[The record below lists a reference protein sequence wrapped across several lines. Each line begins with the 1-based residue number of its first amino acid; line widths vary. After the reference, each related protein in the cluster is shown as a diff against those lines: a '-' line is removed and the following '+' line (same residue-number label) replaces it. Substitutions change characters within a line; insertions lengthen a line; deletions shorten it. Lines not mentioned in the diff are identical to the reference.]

1 MDVYLIF
8 PIINPFESII
18 NKEPNSSKRKR
29 RRWRPDF
36 SFPPRAFDFR
46 LIDPVIIFY
55 SIDFLLL
62 SCNCTYSHLYLFI
75 FTGCILICR
84 SLCLCLYISVFCCS
98 IFLLLLPSRLFLV
111 NLLSFSR
118 QPIDRGAC
126 CESFRKTKTIYP
138 YFFLWQGNAL
148 QDLSSY
154 FPFFFLLTFMGW
166 KICSSF
172 IIGSICNFWD
182 PFNCKCVF
190 SALEV
195 WSILPQNIWDWF
207 LRHRGFNN
215 LRVTGKLG
223 LRFAAWFGEWCDWL
237 VKSLLL
243 CCLVIIWS
251 PPLISTAK
259 PAWAFY

>member
-1 MDVYLIF
+1 MH
-8 PIINPFESII
+8 
-18 NKEPNSSKRKR
+18 
-29 RRWRPDF
+29 
-36 SFPPRAFDFR
+36 FDLQVALSLF
-46 LIDPVIIFY
+46 IYFC
-55 SIDFLLL
+55 FLLL
-62 SCNCTYSHLYLFI
+62 HFFIIIAQSIISGQFAVLF
-75 FTGCILICR
+75 TTTDR
-84 SLCLCLYISVFCCS
+84 SGGLLRVVQKNKNYIS
-98 IFLLLLPSRLFLV
+98 LLLLVTRECASRFEFLF
-111 NLLSFSR
+111 SF
-118 QPIDRGAC
+118 
-126 CESFRKTKTIYP
+126 
-138 YFFLWQGNAL
+138 L
-148 QDLSSY
+148 
-154 FPFFFLLTFMGW
+154 FPLDFYGW